1 MTPTGRGKNEKRVS
15 PPSLL
20 LFNFDIDGHA
30 LKPEHKAF
38 LQAEAIT
45 RLRAGSSVR
54 VIGLAD
60 RKGGAALH
68 AHNQVLSEKRVAST
82 VAFLRS
88 EVPGLKLN
96 QATGFGEDAA
106 AREGEAAGSSDE
118 HFRSVLVFIE
128 SAAVVT
134 KTKVIEITAKSFI
147 AHIGT
152 AVGTMPG
159 TTIVPVPLPPV
170 VAPVPVS
177 RQFLLERLAS
187 ALELNENPLNAAK
200 DGQYR
205 LFSRCRLTVVFE
217 AGIILAAV
225 PGIPDLDSDVGLEGP
240 IRPPPLIVSPVT
252 VSPKGGSFVT
262 FSWFAKGKP
271 HPSAEIL
278 FNSVQSR
285 TSVFIWHEI
294 SGKIDVSSGTP
305 VVTVSIEGSKFP
317 SHRVFR
323 DGTLVI
329 PELRQGPFSNLW
341 VPHPSDRTRVR

>member
-20 LFNFDIDGHA
+20 LFNFDIDGDA
-30 LKPEHKAF
+30 LKPEHIAF
-38 LQAEAIT
+38 LRAEAIT
-45 RLRAGSSVR
+45 TLRAGSGVR

-68 AHNQVLSEKRVAST
+68 AHNQVLSEKRVART
-82 VAFLRS
+82 VAFLKS
-88 EVPGLKLN
+88 EVPGLILN
-96 QATGFGEDAA
+96 QATGLGEDAA
-106 AREGEAAGSSDE
+106 AREGGAAGSSDE
-118 HFRSVLVFIE
+118 RFRSVLVFIE

-147 AHIGT
+147 AHIGA

-159 TTIVPVPLPPV
+159 T
-170 VAPVPVS
+170 S

-200 DGQYR
+200 NGQYR
-205 LFSRCRLTVVFE
+205 LFSRCQFTVVFE
-217 AGIILAAV
+217 AEKILAAV
-225 PGIPDLDSDVGLEGP
+225 PGIPDLDTDVGMEGP

-271 HPSAEIL
+271 HPTAEIL
-278 FNSVQSR
+278 FNGVQKR

-305 VVTVSIEGSKFP
+305 VVTVSIKGSEFP

-341 VPHPSDRTRVR
+341 VPDPSDLTRVK